1 MTDSTLWRDA
11 RVLVTGARGF
21 IAGHLCRHLT
31 ASGAS
36 VHGVSGT
43 LTTSPISG
51 LTWSC
56 TDLCTRP
63 AVRALFDRFKPD
75 VVFHLAGHV
84 TGSQQLEHVI
94 PALELNLISTVQIL
108 TAAAETGTIR
118 VVLAGSMQEPEQGDT
133 STVLNSPYAA
143 SKWASTGYARM
154 FHSLYHVPVTIARP
168 FMVYG
173 PGQWNLTRLLPYV
186 IVSFLKGEVPQ
197 VSSGTRE
204 LDWVYIDDVVK
215 GLLLVARCKH
225 DDGRTTDLGTGQ
237 LVNINSIVAHVRELV
252 GTTIDARFGA
262 VADRPLERPHAAR
275 VEETTRLIGWV
286 PTTSLL
292 DGLRETIEWYRS
304 SLATGTITP

>member
-1 MTDSTLWRDA
+1 M
-11 RVLVTGARGF
+11 
-21 IAGHLCRHLT
+21 
-31 ASGAS
+31 
-36 VHGVSGT
+36 
-43 LTTSPISG
+43 
-51 LTWSC
+51 
-56 TDLCTRP
+56 
-63 AVRALFDRFKPD
+63 
-75 VVFHLAGHV
+75 FHLAGHV

-94 PALELNLISTVQIL
+94 PALELNLISTVHIL
-108 TAAAETGTIR
+108 TAAAETGTTR
-118 VVLAGSMQEPEQGDT
+118 VVLAGSMQEPEPGDA

-186 IVSFLKGEVPQ
+186 IVSFLKGEAPQ

-215 GLLLVARCKH
+215 GLLLVARCGH
-225 DDGRTTDLGTGQ
+225 DDGRTIDLGTGQ
-237 LVNINSIVAHVRELV
+237 LVNISSIVSHVRELV

-275 VEETTRLIGWV
+275 LEETTRLIGWV